1 MKNKKNSGKKS
12 PAKKVTVKRKA
23 LVVEKGKMRVT
34 LDDAQPD
41 SQEQS
46 SSKATGE
53 RNTFAKKLRSIFN
66 VKILP
71 KGSKTGFKFM
81 EGINRD
87 IIPAQVT
94 KLAESVELMGVI
106 RPVVVAYLNFLG
118 LNGIYIID
126 GQHLYF
132 ALLRL
137 NMDVPYVEIEINNEE
152 ELVKHT
158 ALLNSSSKSWM
169 LKDYIQIWSFIRP
182 DYKKLSHYFNQYD
195 LEVQTVASILNNRN
209 ASTGG
214 ANLIIKRGK
223 FVIKNEE
230 RAVEILDLVTDV
242 LKCVPRMHRNANKF
256 FVGAYIE
263 FLTQAGSSYD
273 HTRFCNYLNQNKQK
287 LTFVN
292 GDKDNI
298 FSFFNE
304 CL

>member
-1 MKNKKNSGKKS
+1 MKSKSNNGGKNSSTNKK
-12 PAKKVTVKRKA
+12 VRVQRKA
-23 LVVEKGKMRVT
+23 LVMEKGKMRVT
-34 LDDAQPD
+34 SDDPQT
-41 SQEQS
+41 EEK
-46 SSKATGE
+46 SSKKKGPE

-66 VKILP
+66 VKILE

-87 IIPAQVT
+87 IVPAQVT
-94 KLAESVELMGVI
+94 KLAESVGKMGVI

-137 NMDVPYVEIEINNEE
+137 NMDIPYVEIEINNEE
-152 ELVKHT
+152 ELVEYT
-158 ALLNSSSKSWM
+158 ALLNSTSKSWQ
-169 LKDYIQIWSFIRP
+169 LKDYIQIWSFIRA

-195 LEVQTVASILNNRN
+195 LEVQTIASILNNRN
-209 ASTGG
+209 PNGG
-214 ANLIIKRGK
+214 GINYSIKKGK
-223 FVIKNEE
+223 FVVKNEAK
-230 RAVEILDLVTDV
+230 AVKILDYVTNV
-242 LKCVPRMHRNANKF
+242 LEFVPRMERMANKH
-256 FVGAYIE
+256 FVVAYIE
-263 FLTQAGSSYD
+263 FITQNFSTYD
-273 HTRFCNYLNQNKQK
+273 HKKFCSYLKSHKEK

-298 FSFFNE
+298 LSFFNE